1 MLPMASYSG
10 YHLSENSQLCVE
22 SPSHKD
28 DLFGEMAKQH
38 GILAT
43 QAWHI
48 AEFLKPSHRYLH
60 QLCWTDE
67 QIANIHEE
75 GHHDG
80 ASDFSTLEYVL
91 LKDAEVQD
99 SWDLSDPADLQRLA
113 ETAFPRQ
120 LHSGLISSPG
130 TFIELLAT
138 FLGERLNVE
147 WLNRFRLRPQQLAD
161 VMDRLPIPLLRNYVE
176 SGLLSPAVL
185 VAIFNDHLY
194 RAGMDYQSRKHHE
207 PIKSCCY
214 LLFDEQYKPAH
225 PALKQAVACYQL
237 ISGGNWRGVLDTQD
251 TLILSDEQFR
261 YFRESHSLE
270 DVIATLADP
279 AITLQGNMMPY
290 ISQALTTGHIP
301 VATTLL
307 KKQPGAGRYFH
318 DFIREFMAVYGTL
331 PRVSFDLSPFYQKVK
346 QQQQNTDTLTIRQLC
361 ENGYVDALIARLQ
374 AGDADSKTLNAAL
387 QYAADK
393 GYAHIVRL
401 LHEAG
406 AELDTWNNY
415 AIKTANSKGFVPLQQ
430 YLRGKGVS
438 WEAQEMSVNEWDL

>member
-1 MLPMASYSG
+1 MGKYSG
-10 YHLSENSQLCVE
+10 YHLSEHRELCCE
-22 SPSHKD
+22 TPSHKD
-28 DLFGEMAKQH
+28 DLFGEMASQR

-43 QAWHI
+43 HAWHV

-60 QLCWTDE
+60 LLAYDDE
-67 QIANIHEE
+67 QIKQVHEE

-80 ASDFSTLEYVL
+80 ASSFSTLEYVL
-91 LKDAEVQD
+91 LNDAEVRD
-99 SWDLSDPADLQRLA
+99 SWNLSDPADLQRLA
-113 ETAFPRQ
+113 ETEFPQQ
-120 LHSGLISSPG
+120 LHSALIGSPG

-138 FLGERLNVE
+138 FLGEQLNVA
-147 WLNRFRLRPQQLAD
+147 WLNRFRLRPQQLSD
-161 VMDRLPIPLLRNYVE
+161 VMDNLPIPLLRNYVE
-176 SGLLSPAVL
+176 SGLLSSAALEV
-185 VAIFNDHLY
+185 IFNDHLY
-194 RAGMDYQSRKHHE
+194 RAGMDYQSRKRNE

-251 TLILSDEQFR
+251 KLTLSDEQFR

-290 ISQALTTGHIP
+290 ISQALTTGHILA
-301 VATTLL
+301 ATTLL
-307 KKQPGAGRYFH
+307 KKQSGAGRYFH
-318 DFIREFMAVYGTL
+318 DFIREFMAVYGAL
-331 PRVSFDLSPFYQKVK
+331 PRVSFDISPFYQKVK
-346 QQQQNTDTLTIRQLC
+346 QQQQNADALTIRQLC

-374 AGDADSKTLNAAL
+374 ASDADIKTLNSAL

-438 WEAQEMSVNEWDL
+438 WEAQATSDNEWDI